1 MRAILRSVPFIAAV
15 FASALSAQTPS
26 PAAAPDSIV
35 QDSASLNAVKD
46 FSIRSGKLLLSSAAN
61 PGPVYLPD
69 GTYSDES
76 NTAIVI
82 RDGRIAR
89 IQQASGDLIEVSAV
103 RLNRLN
109 RRGVI
114 TVTPSTNALMAV
126 SDMPLPTGTFKSDDG
141 VSSIRIVLGRPTAF
155 TIASPRTKD
164 EKK

>member
-1 MRAILRSVPFIAAV
+1 MFATLQRVAVLAAITATAV
-15 FASALSAQTPS
+15 SGQTPS
-26 PAAAPDSIV
+26 LVAVPDTTV

-46 FSIRSGKLLLSSAAN
+46 FSIRSGKLVLSSAAN

-82 RDGRIAR
+82 RDGKIAR

-103 RLNRLN
+103 RLNR
-109 RRGVI
+109 RGVV

-141 VSSIRIVLGRPTAF
+141 ASSIRIVLGRPTAF
-155 TIASPRTKD
+155 TLAITTSKD

>member
-1 MRAILRSVPFIAAV
+1 MFATLRRAAFIAAITATAV
-15 FASALSAQTPS
+15 SAQS
-26 PAAAPDSIV
+26 QSSAAVPDSTV
-35 QDSASLNAVKD
+35 QDSAALNAVKD
-46 FSIRSGKLLLSSAAN
+46 FSIRSGKLVLSSAAN
-61 PGPVYLPD
+61 PGPVHLPD

-82 RDGRIAR
+82 RDGKIAR
-89 IQQASGDLIEVSAV
+89 IQQASGDLIEVSV
-103 RLNRLN
+103 VRLN

-114 TVTPSTNALMAV
+114 TVTPYTNALMAV

-155 TIASPRTKD
+155 TLASPNGKD

>member
-46 FSIRSGKLLLSSAAN
+46 FSIRSGKLILSSAAN
-61 PGPVYLPD
+61 PGPVHLPD

-89 IQQASGDLIEVSAV
+89 IQQASGELIEVSAARV
-103 RLNRLN
+103 N

-114 TVTPSTNALMAV
+114 TITPSTNALMAV
-126 SDMPLPTGTFKSDDG
+126 SDVPLPTGTFKSDDG
-141 VSSIRIVLGRPTAF
+141 VSSISIVLGRPTAF
-155 TIASPRTKD
+155 TLAIPISKD

>member
-1 MRAILRSVPFIAAV
+1 MRAILRSVPFIAALT
-15 FASALSAQTPS
+15 ASALSAQTAS
-26 PAAAPDSIV
+26 PAAAPDSII
-35 QDSASLNAVKD
+35 QDSAALNAVKD
-46 FSIRSGKLLLSSAAN
+46 FSIRSGKLVLSSAAN
-61 PGPVYLPD
+61 PGPAYLPD

-103 RLNRLN
+103 RLN

-155 TIASPRTKD
+155 TIASPNGKD
-164 EKK
+164 DKR

>member
-1 MRAILRSVPFIAAV
+1 MFATLQRIAFLAAITATAA
-15 FASALSAQTPS
+15 SAQTPS
-26 PAAAPDSIV
+26 PVAAPDTTV
-35 QDSASLNAVKD
+35 QASAALNAVKN
-46 FSIRSGKLLLSSAAN
+46 FSIHSGQLVLSSAAN

-69 GTYSDES
+69 GTYTDES
-76 NTAIVI
+76 STAIVI

-103 RLNRLN
+103 RLN

-155 TIASPRTKD
+155 TIASSNGND
-164 EKK
+164 EKR

>member
-46 FSIRSGKLLLSSAAN
+46 FSIRSGKLVLSSAAN

-103 RLNRLN
+103 RLNR
-109 RRGVI
+109 RGVI

-126 SDMPLPTGTFKSDDG
+126 SDVPLPTGTFKSDDG
-141 VSSIRIVLGRPTAF
+141 VSSISIVLGRPTAF
-155 TIASPRTKD
+155 TLAIPISKD

>member
-1 MRAILRSVPFIAAV
+1 MFAPLRRAAFIAAITATAV
-15 FASALSAQTPS
+15 SAQS
-26 PAAAPDSIV
+26 QSSAAVPDSTV
-35 QDSASLNAVKD
+35 QDSAALNAVKD
-46 FSIRSGKLLLSSAAN
+46 FSIRSGKLVLSSAAN
-61 PGPVYLPD
+61 PGPVHLPD

-82 RDGRIAR
+82 RDGKIAR
-89 IQQASGDLIEVSAV
+89 IQQASGDLIEVSV
-103 RLNRLN
+103 VRLN

-114 TVTPSTNALMAV
+114 TVTPYTNALMAV

-155 TIASPRTKD
+155 TLASPNGKD

>member
-46 FSIRSGKLLLSSAAN
+46 FSIRSGKLVLSSAAN

-103 RLNRLN
+103 RLNR
-109 RRGVI
+109 RGVI

-155 TIASPRTKD
+155 TIARPRNRD
-164 EKK
+164 EKR

>member
-1 MRAILRSVPFIAAV
+1 MFATLRRAAFIAAIT
-15 FASALSAQTPS
+15 ASAVSGQTPS
-26 PAAAPDSIV
+26 RVAAADTTV
-35 QDSASLNAVKD
+35 QDSAALNAVKD
-46 FSIRSGKLLLSSAAN
+46 FSIRSGKLVLSSAAN
-61 PGPVYLPD
+61 PGPVHLPD

-82 RDGRIAR
+82 RDGKIAR
-89 IQQASGDLIEVSAV
+89 IQQASGDLIEVSV
-103 RLNRLN
+103 VRLN

-114 TVTPSTNALMAV
+114 TVTPYTNALMAV

-155 TIASPRTKD
+155 TLASPNGKD

>member
-35 QDSASLNAVKD
+35 QDSAALNAVKD
-46 FSIRSGKLLLSSAAN
+46 FSIRSGKLVLSSAAN

-103 RLNRLN
+103 RLNR
-109 RRGVI
+109 RGVI

-126 SDMPLPTGTFKSDDG
+126 SEWVESPGGAGLAVAASVQRWSKGLN
-141 VSSIRIVLGRPTAF
+141 VSL
-155 TIASPRTKD
+155 K
-164 EKK
+164 

>member
-1 MRAILRSVPFIAAV
+1 MFAPLRRAAFIAAITATAV
-15 FASALSAQTPS
+15 SAQS
-26 PAAAPDSIV
+26 QSSAAVPDSTV
-35 QDSASLNAVKD
+35 QDSAALNAVKD
-46 FSIRSGKLLLSSAAN
+46 FSIRSGKLVLSSAAN
-61 PGPVYLPD
+61 PGPVHLPD

-82 RDGRIAR
+82 RDGKIAR
-89 IQQASGDLIEVSAV
+89 IQQASGDLIEVSV
-103 RLNRLN
+103 VRLN

-114 TVTPSTNALMAV
+114 TVTPYTNALMAV

-155 TIASPRTKD
+155 TLGSPNGKD

>member
-46 FSIRSGKLLLSSAAN
+46 FSIRSGKLVLSSAAN

-103 RLNRLN
+103 RLNR
-109 RRGVI
+109 RGVI

-126 SDMPLPTGTFKSDDG
+126 SDMPLPTGNFNSDDG
-141 VSSIRIVLGRPTAF
+141 VSSIRILLGRPTAF

>member
-26 PAAAPDSIV
+26 PAAPPDSIV
-35 QDSASLNAVKD
+35 QDSAALNAVKD
-46 FSIRSGKLLLSSAAN
+46 FSIRSGKLVLSSAAN

-103 RLNRLN
+103 RLN

-155 TIASPRTKD
+155 TIASPRNKD
-164 EKK
+164 EKR